1 MPFGI
6 EKIFSGREKREDK
19 KEESNKELGGFRVG
33 QSELPEAVK
42 KETETESKE
51 PQLHGFKIGDQVLL
65 RDSLRS
71 DDVFKTTKAEIA
83 GPAKNANQV
92 QIKIDNPDSPF
103 GPKLVYGV
111 RPGDLIKL
119 TEHEQRMAKQLGIKE
134 VKFFKKGLAE
144 IEKMEKLIAGV
155 KSKHIF
161 DKAMEDKI
169 WEFRRVSQQFKDK
182 IVKDKFEKKRWE
194 NIRLELWNILG
205 KIPYMLDDIE
215 ENYPSDDWERV
226 RVRQG
231 WSKK

>member
-6 EKIFSGREKREDK
+6 EKIFSFGEKKEEK
-19 KEESNKELGGFRVG
+19 KEESPKPLNSFKIE
-33 QSELPEAVK
+33 QEINAESSSAVEEEIAK
-42 KETETESKE
+42 VETRE
-51 PQLHGFKIGDQVLL
+51 PQLHGFRTGDQVLL
-65 RDSLRS
+65 KDPLRG

-83 GPAKNANQV
+83 GPDKNANQV
-92 QIKIDNPDSPF
+92 KIKIDNPDSHF

-111 RPGDLIKL
+111 HPGDLIKL

-169 WEFRRVSQQFKDK
+169 WEFRRVSQQFKDE
-182 IVKDKFEKKRWE
+182 IVKDKFETRY
-194 NIRLELWNILG
+194 LG
-205 KIPYMLDDIE
+205 TTKIKGKE
-215 ENYPSDDWERV
+215 
-226 RVRQG
+226 
-231 WSKK
+231 K